1 MFVQRYSAAAP
12 ANSPDDTLSSL
23 LSSTLFKLSP
33 LSAILLPRVYP
44 VKGGRGARQNTGG
57 YPAIACRRRSRVSPI
72 PFLFTSFADPHN
84 LSPLESYRSRNT
96 GGAGTPAM
104 LLPNS
109 GIPLDSR
116 STLPADTRGSLH
128 PGFSGAGM
136 HLRSPA
142 RRVSNVPA
150 PSEHTNSSS
159 LTRRNKPGCA
169 WGTTGRRGN

>member
-72 PFLFTSFADPHN
+72 PFLFTSFADPRN
-84 LSPLESYRSRNT
+84 LSPMESHRSKNT
-96 GGAGTPAM
+96 GRGGRHTSSAASQFG
-104 LLPNS
+104 NS
-109 GIPLDSR
+109 ARNPVLC
-116 STLPADTRGSLH
+116 GSY
-128 PGFSGAGM
+128 GVAVRRAGM
-136 HLRSPA
+136 LSGSAATKRSPWRMSISTA
-142 RRVSNVPA
+142 ASGSKGKSR
-150 PSEHTNSSS
+150 
-159 LTRRNKPGCA
+159 
-169 WGTTGRRGN
+169 